1 MERYTSW
8 ITKKCVLFPAS
19 FIIRVALVIYGD
31 YQDRT
36 MEVKYTDIDYHVFT
50 DAARFI
56 TQVPTLVITSSPTEA
71 HLSSL
76 ILYMC
81 GCGASVMLNV
91 TGTVPKI
98 PKRFDLSN
106 IRVWLDMDCANQHS
120 SNRCIEHFQLYLT
133 CIRYTAPSIIEPQKN
148 TICVVLLLFWHR
160 VSRRTTDQHTGT
172 LLSWPG
178 FSLQTSTYCL
188 SVSSR
193 IGIVS

>member
-98 PKRFDLSN
+98 RDLICQILEFDLTWTVQIN
-106 IRVWLDMDCANQHS
+106 TVPIGVL
-120 SNRCIEHFQLYLT
+120 
-133 CIRYTAPSIIEPQKN
+133 SIFNFI
-148 TICVVLLLFWHR
+148 
-160 VSRRTTDQHTGT
+160 
-172 LLSWPG
+172 
-178 FSLQTSTYCL
+178 
-188 SVSSR
+188 
-193 IGIVS
+193 